1 MKSIRRHKL
10 PILLAA
16 IAIIF
21 LLVGLLIPNLNDAAK
36 GFVGN
41 LFAEAVGIFAG
52 SAITIAVIDE
62 LLARRARRLNV
73 ERARKQTEGL
83 LLDIAARTLW
93 ASQNYEPGDLENL
106 STDYSALEPWRTII
120 NRLSCNSKWHSARL
134 AANDPSPDELTRL
147 SPRIWDIMPV
157 PSEKPPNPNVARKA
171 AIVSA
176 CADDFERIAN
186 EWIPEL
192 IDDLFEARSS
202 SAVITHWVSVLRHSH
217 LFSLTDDEDAF
228 FAHTAGAIWEVLVSF
243 DDAYYAIPHP
253 LHGDEEREIDH
264 ANE

>member
-1 MKSIRRHKL
+1 MRIIISSWASLKATRASAIRCPLNKNTLRRHKL

-83 LLDIAARTLW
+83 LLDVAARALW
-93 ASQNYEPGDLENL
+93 ASQNYEPGALENL

-134 AANDPSPDELTRL
+134 AANDPSPELGSPQGSGTSCPYRQSSRPTQMLRERRL
-147 SPRIWDIMPV
+147 LSARV
-157 PSEKPPNPNVARKA
+157 PMILNGSQMNGYRN
-171 AIVSA
+171 
-176 CADDFERIAN
+176 
-186 EWIPEL
+186 
-192 IDDLFEARSS
+192 
-202 SAVITHWVSVLRHSH
+202 
-217 LFSLTDDEDAF
+217 
-228 FAHTAGAIWEVLVSF
+228 
-243 DDAYYAIPHP
+243 
-253 LHGDEEREIDH
+253 
-264 ANE
+264 